1 MKITEQQLRDIIR
14 EALTIDLE
22 VGDVILT
29 GRFKNKR
36 TVVRELGVDEY
47 GHPTVNGRSILK
59 FKIEKYLP
67 PEMQSARTRKTR

>member
-1 MKITEQQLRDIIR
+1 MTEDELRQIIR

-67 PEMQSARTRKTR
+67 DDQQSAKTRKRK